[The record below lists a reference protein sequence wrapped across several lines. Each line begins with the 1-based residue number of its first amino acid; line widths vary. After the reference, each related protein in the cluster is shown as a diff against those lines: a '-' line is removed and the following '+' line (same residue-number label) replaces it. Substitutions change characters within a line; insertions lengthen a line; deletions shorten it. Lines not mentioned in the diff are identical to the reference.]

1 MGTVQQAKAIV
12 GERIDVHLDLNATYR
27 AERGRVA
34 LGEMNGLA
42 DPETIAKVE
51 ESLSRVYALQYESAE
66 LLASV
71 SAKLADITGEFNG
84 QVR

>member
-1 MGTVQQAKAIV
+1 VSTLKQRVDD
-12 GERIDVHLDLNATYR
+12 RIGVHLELNATYR

-34 LGEMNGLA
+34 LGEINGLA
-42 DPETIAKVE
+42 DPETIARVE
-51 ESLSRVYALQYESAE
+51 KSLTKVYALQYESAE

-71 SAKLADITGEFNG
+71 SAELADITGEFNG